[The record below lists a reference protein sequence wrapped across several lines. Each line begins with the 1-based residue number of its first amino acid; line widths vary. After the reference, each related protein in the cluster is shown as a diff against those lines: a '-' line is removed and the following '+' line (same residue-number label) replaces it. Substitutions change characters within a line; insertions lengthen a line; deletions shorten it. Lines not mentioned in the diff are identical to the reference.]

1 MEEKT
6 QASISELIKEYRKE
20 KNMTQEQLCEAA
32 GISISTLKK
41 YETGLRSPKAEQLKK
56 IAEAL
61 GISEKEFTPIK
72 VKDRSD
78 FLVTLMQ
85 LDKEADLHWDF
96 DRSENGMI
104 IPESLTISFED
115 RKLNNLLALY
125 LMAKDKA
132 KTQKEL
138 ESMIR
143 MILYSAKVDEV

>member
-6 QASISELIKEYRKE
+6 QASISELIKEYRKG

-32 GISISTLKK
+32 GIS
-41 YETGLRSPKAEQLKK
+41 
-56 IAEAL
+56 
-61 GISEKEFTPIK
+61 EKEFTPIK
-72 VKDRSD
+72 LKDRSD

-125 LMAKDKA
+125 LMAKEKA